1 MKKTAR
7 VIVTLACNRKCPGC
21 CNETIGKVASIGDIS
36 VLSDYEEVVITG
48 GEPML
53 NPDSLLRFIKALKK
67 QNKRQRVYLY
77 TACLSMD
84 DYGKIL
90 NQLDGITVT
99 LHAEATD
106 DDIRNLKYMSH
117 NLYGEDLDM
126 RCSSTVEYMKNMIY
140 QYRLKTW
147 DVVRKRNGKRSVI
160 RRTMRICFCSICF
173 KENTM
178 ENYKV
183 VSITDREGNPRTDG
197 RYPDRVGR
205 ICTKPN
211 VRIGE
216 QMVIQWISNA
226 DGTPYVGELTTSMA
240 ISYIEIKGKITV
252 TTRHSVY
259 TFEKL

>member
-1 MKKTAR
+1 
-7 VIVTLACNRKCPGC
+7 
-21 CNETIGKVASIGDIS
+21 
-36 VLSDYEEVVITG
+36 
-48 GEPML
+48 
-53 NPDSLLRFIKALKK
+53 
-67 QNKRQRVYLY
+67 
-77 TACLSMD
+77 
-84 DYGKIL
+84 
-90 NQLDGITVT
+90 
-99 LHAEATD
+99 
-106 DDIRNLKYMSH
+106 
-117 NLYGEDLDM
+117 
-126 RCSSTVEYMKNMIY
+126 
-140 QYRLKTW
+140 
-147 DVVRKRNGKRSVI
+147 
-160 RRTMRICFCSICF
+160 
-173 KENTM
+173 M

-183 VSITDREGNPRTDG
+183 VSITDREGNPRTEG